1 VTYLLDTNA
10 CIAIINGRPAEVR
23 RRLQEACESDVSLV
37 TSSVVAFELWYGVAK
52 SQRQDANAERLKVFF
67 SGPIDVVDLDAEDA
81 RQAGEVRAALEAVG
95 RPIGA
100 YDLLIAGQAVRRGWR
115 LVTANC
121 GEFVR
126 VADLDWEDWSTPAAD

>member
-1 VTYLLDTNA
+1 MTYLLDTNA
-10 CIAIINGRPAEVR
+10 CIAVINGKPAEVR
-23 RRLQEACESDVSLV
+23 RRFHAVSTAGDSIV

-52 SQRQDANAERLKVFF
+52 SQRQDANAERLRVFF
-67 SGPIDVVDLDAEDA
+67 GGPIDVVDLDADDA

-100 YDLLIAGQAVRRGWR
+100 YDVLIAGQALRRGWR

-121 GEFVR
+121 GEFGR
-126 VADLDWEDWSTPAAD
+126 VADLDWEDWTASGRP